1 MPKATYGTVA
11 GIAGPISRIVRGAV
25 LPGDDV
31 ESKAVLDT
39 FYDAGGNCFD
49 TAFIYHDGYSER
61 FLGCW
66 VERRNIR
73 DDVVVIGKGAHTPNC
88 DPVSMRNELSVSLER
103 LRTDY
108 VDLYMLHSDN
118 LAVPVGEFVE
128 ALNEE
133 VLGGRV
139 RAFGASNWSMAR
151 LDAAV
156 TYAQTHGLIPFSVLS
171 NHFSLATMSDP
182 PWEGCLDC
190 ADAAFVEW
198 LTVHQLPNFAWSSQ
212 ARGLFVEERVA
223 PDAGSW
229 AIKENL
235 DRRSRAATLGL
246 KQGVPATAIALAY
259 VVVGTVSLIRHDWV
273 AHAGPDTRRLE
284 GLRRIAVALRPSFV
298 KNGRQGWGGGVMS
311 QVPAEVCNPLSR
323 SAHHLRAS
331 GDCKRW
337 ICDVHIQFFTT
348 LAAIS

>member
-1 MPKATYGTVA
+1 
-11 GIAGPISRIVRGAV
+11 
-25 LPGDDV
+25 
-31 ESKAVLDT
+31 
-39 FYDAGGNCFD
+39 
-49 TAFIYHDGYSER
+49 
-61 FLGCW
+61 
-66 VERRNIR
+66 
-73 DDVVVIGKGAHTPNC
+73 
-88 DPVSMRNELSVSLER
+88 MRNELSVSLER

-108 VDLYMLHSDN
+108 VDLYMLHRDN

-156 TYAQTHGLIPFSVLS
+156 TYAQTRGLIPFSVLS

-259 VVVGTVSLIRHDWV
+259 VLSQPFPSFAMIGSRTPDQIRDAWKAFDVSLSPSDLLWLKTGVRV
-273 AHAGPDTRRLE
+273 GE
-284 GLRRIAVALRPSFV
+284 GES
-298 KNGRQGWGGGVMS
+298 
-311 QVPAEVCNPLSR
+311 
-323 SAHHLRAS
+323 
-331 GDCKRW
+331 
-337 ICDVHIQFFTT
+337 
-348 LAAIS
+348 

>member
-1 MPKATYGTVA
+1 MPLSSPAQTETGPWRLIVRSAPITQKLGTAFVSVDDAIANLGYHDHPETDMPKATYGTVA

-108 VDLYMLHSDN
+108 VDLYMLHSDD

-156 TYAQTHGLIPFSVLS
+156 TSAQTRGLIPFSVLS
-171 NHFSLATMSDP
+171 NHFSLATMGDP
-182 PWEGCLDC
+182 PWEGCLDS

-198 LTVHQLPNFAWSSQ
+198 LTVHQLPDLP
-212 ARGLFVEERVA
+212 G
-223 PDAGSW
+223 
-229 AIKENL
+229 
-235 DRRSRAATLGL
+235 
-246 KQGVPATAIALAY
+246 PAKL
-259 VVVGTVSLIRHDWV
+259 
-273 AHAGPDTRRLE
+273 
-284 GLRRIAVALRPSFV
+284 
-298 KNGRQGWGGGVMS
+298 
-311 QVPAEVCNPLSR
+311 EVCS
-323 SAHHLRAS
+323 
-331 GDCKRW
+331 
-337 ICDVHIQFFTT
+337 
-348 LAAIS
+348 